1 MLWRRF
7 PILLILSLVLVACGN
22 GSNNSNGT
30 EDDGGSRGIGGTSNV
45 TPSSLSEPVTVE
57 RLSDAEYDMLSA
69 EDKYAVTNKILSA
82 LYKGMAPD
90 EYFDTSNG
98 LTPLTPLDDRNMV
111 AQIEADT
118 LVGINETT
126 YRDRVAQKY
135 VFDDKQRPIQYQLAL
150 LYEMPISRNYFE
162 IWMAY
167 QLTNTILFSPAV
179 ELDTV
184 SYDDAERVFER
195 LVRMI
200 RQGST
205 IRQIVNTHMT
215 SQENWRRFR
224 SPEDNTREMM
234 EIFLHRF
241 NDAEVPLA
249 AQACQ
254 NWSLAK
260 ENKEYILVIGDDV
273 NTQPVDIMGTT
284 IVECQEFYDTV
295 SNHADLVPTIVSV
308 IVNLFFADY
317 PADEQQRIVDDIV
330 EDNPETFNAIFTNLL
345 FSKEFLVSVERPKSF
360 EELFFS
366 CADKIDWYAYQKF
379 FKYLNRQTSNTSFPS
394 LQNMKQA
401 AMAYKLGRQGTIP
414 LDTLSFAYY
423 HKAVR
428 EKLLIDYKYNPDNAD
443 DGGWQDSLWTVG
455 LSGDDFIDYLFLAVL
470 SRKATAQELNTL
482 NQIISSRGY
491 DRDDRKKY
499 QARIVLDY
507 LSRLSEL
514 YHTQPFE

>member
-1 MLWRRF
+1 MEVTMLWRKF
-7 PILLILSLVLVACGN
+7 PLLLLLAMALAACGD
-22 GSNNSNGT
+22 GSGNSSGT
-30 EDDGGSRGIGGTSNV
+30 GDGGGKSYSV
-45 TPSSLSEPVTVE
+45 TPSSLPQPEMME
-57 RLSDAEYDMLSA
+57 RLSDAEYASLSA
-69 EDKYAVTNKILSA
+69 VEKYAVVNKILCV
-82 LYKGMAPD
+82 LFKGMAPD
-90 EYFDTSNG
+90 EFFDTSAG
-98 LTPLTPLDDRNMV
+98 FATLKPLDDRNMV
-111 AQIEADT
+111 AQIESQT
-118 LVGINETT
+118 LAGISEGV

-135 VFDDKQRPIQYQLAL
+135 EFDENQRPIQYQLAL

-184 SYDDAERVFER
+184 SYGDAERVFER
-195 LVRMI
+195 LVTMI

-205 IRQIVNTHMT
+205 IRQIVDAHMT

-234 EIFLHRF
+234 EIYLHRF

-260 ENKEYILVIGDDV
+260 ENKEYLLVIGDDV
-273 NTQPVDIMGTT
+273 NYQPVDILGTT
-284 IVECQEFYDTV
+284 IVDCPEFYHAV
-295 SNHADLVPTIVSV
+295 SNHADLIPTIVAD
-308 IVNLFFADY
+308 IVDLFFGDN
-317 PADEQQRIVDDIV
+317 PAVDKQQIVDDLL
-330 EDNPETFNAIFTNLL
+330 EDDPQTFNAIFTNLL
-345 FSKEFLVSVERPKSF
+345 FSKQFLLTVERPKAF

-366 CADKIDWYAYQKF
+366 CADKIDWYAYRRF
-379 FKYLNRQTSNTSFPS
+379 FKYLNRQTGSTSFPS

-401 AMAYKLGRQGTIP
+401 AMTYKLGRQVSIP
-414 LDTLSFAYY
+414 LDTLSFAYF

-428 EKLLIDYKYNPDNAD
+428 EKLLIDYKYNPDNPD
-443 DGGWQDSLWTVG
+443 DGGWQETLWSGG
-455 LSGDDFIDYLFLAVL
+455 LTGDDYIDYLFLAVL
-470 SRKATAQELNTL
+470 SRRATAEELNTL
-482 NQIISSRGY
+482 HQIFADRGY
-491 DRDDRKKY
+491 DRDNRER
-499 QARIVLDY
+499 QQTRIVLDY